1 MITRTINIVL
11 RGIDESDLEDGF
23 NEAVGRLR
31 DGNTCGHDYS
41 ERGSIRFDC
50 TDADVGST
58 LKELEAEAL
67 SLG

>member
-31 DGNTCGHDYS
+31 DGNTSGHDS
-41 ERGSIRFDC
+41 NERGSFRFDC
-50 TDADVGST
+50 TDVDVGNS
-58 LKELEAEAL
+58 LDELEEEAF
-67 SLG
+67 SHG